1 MIKKALISVAVV
13 LTALLLFV
21 SCQSSVKTP
30 QDEGLQGKPW
40 VNSNIYDNWPSSKPA
55 LEEHYELHENYD
67 HYMEAKEKEITSDNL
82 YARSNELQET
92 QIKALIYDTTKT
104 SDELELIRAYYK
116 LFADFDKRNAD
127 GNGPLVYYRDMITN
141 CKSIEELSAEVR
153 KGLVF
158 GNPFAT
164 IYVDKAANDSSR
176 YGVTIDYHLPISS
189 KLKTD
194 YTPEE
199 MADVKDYLIYMLKLA
214 DYDPD
219 YAVKI
224 IDILEDYEIKAAQFD
239 AEFIERTSNKD
250 DTLIM
255 TLDEIKDFC
264 TPLYDLIIGLG
275 YYSEEYPVCYTVN
288 NAGIFYGIEHMYL
301 DDNLDILKAV
311 YVTSMVGYGK
321 SFIDLDTFLE
331 FADVEEGGTILID
344 DVSYDFVHNYL
355 SGAVDQVYLEFEF
368 PEGLR
373 DKITELTER
382 YIAAMEKRLEG
393 ETWLSAAT
401 KKRAIEKIRNMVYVV
416 VYPDDWLDFS
426 DLLELVDDHDQFL
439 LDAVLCC
446 DDFYRDY
453 KNSFLGKKI
462 ERGNWVFTN
471 RKTTEP
477 NAYYVAAENS
487 INILAGVLDDAIY
500 FDNSIETVL
509 ASIGAT
515 IGHEITHGFD
525 TDGAKYNE
533 VGDLENWWTEEDAA
547 NFAAKANRIAD
558 AMSKIY
564 LTDDYVTDGHFV
576 LDEMVA
582 DIGGLVLSLD
592 IAKEYPNFDYDLFF
606 KTYAYMWYSII
617 GDIEDVEA
625 KYNRDVHPADFIRAN
640 FVMQMFDEFYDTY
653 PQVKEGTAMYLPSE
667 ERLSVW

>member
-1 MIKKALISVAVV
+1 MIKKNLVSVAVV
-13 LTALLLFV
+13 LTALLLLI
-21 SCQSSVKTP
+21 SCQSSKTS
-30 QDEGLQGKPW
+30 GKLQGKPW

-67 HYMEAKEKEITSDNL
+67 HYMKAKEKGITSDNL
-82 YARSNELQET
+82 YSQSDDIQEAK
-92 QIKALIYDTTKT
+92 IKALIYDSTKT
-104 SDELELIRAYYK
+104 SDELELIRAYYR

-127 GNGPLVYYRDMITN
+127 GNGPLVYYRDLITN
-141 CKSIEELSAEVR
+141 CTSIEELSAEVR
-153 KGLVF
+153 RGLIF

-189 KLKTD
+189 KLEKD
-194 YTPEE
+194 YTPEDL
-199 MADVKDYLIYMLKLA
+199 ADVKEYLAYLLQIA

-219 YAVKI
+219 FAVKI
-224 IDILEDYEIKAAQFD
+224 VDILEDYEIKAAQLD
-239 AEFIERTSNKD
+239 AEFIEMTSNED
-250 DTLIM
+250 DVLIM
-255 TLDEIKDFC
+255 TLDQIKDFC

-275 YYSEEYPVCYTVN
+275 FYSDEGYPVCYTVN
-288 NAGIFYGIEHMYL
+288 NAGMFYGIEQMYL

-311 YVTSMVGYGK
+311 YVSSMVGYAK
-321 SFIDLDTFLE
+321 TFIDMETFLE
-331 FADVEEGGTILID
+331 FTDVEEGETILID
-344 DVSYDFVHNYL
+344 DVSYDFVNNYL

-373 DKITELTER
+373 EKITELTER
-382 YIAAMEKRLEG
+382 YIAAMERRLEG

-401 KKRAIEKIRNMVYVV
+401 KKKALEKIRNMVYVV
-416 VYPDDWLDFS
+416 VYPDEWLDYS
-426 DLLELVDDHDQFL
+426 DLLEIVQDHDQFL

-471 RKTTEP
+471 RKTTES
-477 NAYYVAAENS
+477 NAYYVPSENS
-487 INILAGVLDDAIY
+487 INILAGILDDVIY
-500 FDNSIETVL
+500 FDASIETVL

-525 TDGAKYNE
+525 TSGALYNE

-558 AMSKIY
+558 AMSQIY
-564 LTDDYVTDGHFV
+564 LTDDYATDGHHV

-582 DIGGLVLSLD
+582 DIGGLLLSLD
-592 IAKEYPNFDYDLFF
+592 VAKDYPNFNYDLFF
-606 KTYAYMWYSII
+606 RTYAYMWYCIV
-617 GDIEDVEA
+617 GDLEDVEA
-625 KYNRDVHPADFIRAN
+625 KYDRDNHPADYIRAN
-640 FVMQMFDEFYDTY
+640 FVVQMFDEFYDTY
-653 PQVKEGTAMYLPSE
+653 PQVKEGTAMYLPKE